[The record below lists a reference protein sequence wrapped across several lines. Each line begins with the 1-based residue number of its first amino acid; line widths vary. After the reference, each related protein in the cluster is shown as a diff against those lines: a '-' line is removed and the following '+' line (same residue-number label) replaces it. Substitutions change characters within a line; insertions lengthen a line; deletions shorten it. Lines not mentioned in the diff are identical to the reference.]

1 MGPRKPVKRTTRI
14 PARMPQRIRHP
25 TLTGATE
32 ARWPQRMATPH
43 TPSIRPPRMGQWAR
57 YRLRRVARV
66 WPHQARTAITL
77 PRDRPQMETSMRR
90 LTATSTRTRAA
101 AGIKP
106 RALLIT
112 PPTIQVPTPRRL
124 AAMEGRRAADH
135 RPSAEAVGNRG
146 RRVVVVRQAA
156 EATEVAGEANGH
168 SFGEWNVAQPPQN
181 DACDPA
187 ACSGVSCPVCRVQ
200 QIREPRETF
209 DQRVRL
215 PGRSGQRTAGSSQVR
230 RSECGTGTL
239 RPGFEAGY
247 LLRRCCSGQERGRSV
262 RKGIRGDAPLAQL
275 ARWRPDPA
283 GRAGQFPFPHSAQEE
298 WRWEVVLRF
307 GGRKG

>member
-1 MGPRKPVKRTTRI
+1 MAPRKPVKRTT
-14 PARMPQRIRHP
+14 PTPERMLRRSRRP
-25 TLTGATE
+25 TPMGATE
-32 ARWPQRMATPH
+32 ARSSPRTATRH
-43 TPSIRPPRMGQWAR
+43 TPSIKPRRKGQWAR
-57 YRLRRVARV
+57 YRLRRVAKV
-66 WPHQARTAITL
+66 SPHRARMAIML
-77 PRDRPQMETSMRR
+77 LRDKPPVEPSMRR
-90 LTATSTRTRAA
+90 QTAMSTRTRGVV
-101 AGIKP
+101 GIKP
-106 RALLIT
+106 KARAIT
-112 PPTIQVPTPRRL
+112 PQATRGPTLLPLV
-124 AAMEGRRAADH
+124 AMEGRRAADH

-146 RRVVVVRQAA
+146 RRVVGVRQAA

-181 DACDPA
+181 GACDPA
-187 ACSGVSCPVCRVQ
+187 TCSGVSCPVCRLQ

-247 LLRRCCSGQERGRSV
+247 LLRRRRSGQECGRSIC
-262 RKGIRGDAPLAQL
+262 KGIRGDAPLAQL